1 MKSCC
6 GIPLGYVLGDE
17 QKLVIDPL
25 TAPLV
30 QEIFA
35 RYAEGET
42 VRAIVESL
50 NERGLQSKRNKP
62 FSMGSF
68 NALLRNR
75 KYIGEYQYQDVVIP
89 GGVPAII
96 SEELF
101 NRVQARM
108 EKNKR
113 TPASAKAAEEYLLT
127 TKLFCG
133 DCERMMVG
141 ESGTSRTGAT
151 HYYYK
156 CGNAKRR
163 KGCKRKAVKKNWIER
178 AAVVLTVNRVLQD
191 AEIDKISDKLIALQD
206 REDIALPALR
216 QQLEET
222 EKAIDNLLTAIQQGI
237 ITKSTKKRMDDGDV
251 NSKVY
256 QKQMIDIF
264 INSIYAFDD
273 RLVFTYNFQGGTQTV
288 SLADIEVAFGSDLV
302 SMRHHTIP
310 PE

>member
-1 MKSCC
+1 MARKSYRQRKTEGIILESILERYAEFYSAELSEKIHRRQKGNALKSRNHGG

-25 TAPLV
+25 IAPLV

-42 VRAIVESL
+42 IRSIVESL

-75 KYIGEYQYQDVVIP
+75 KYIGEYQYQDVIIP

-127 TKLFCG
+127 TKLFCR

-141 ESGTSRTGAT
+141 ESGTSRIRAT

-163 KGCKRKAVKKNWIER
+163 KGCKRKAVKKDWIER

-191 AEIDKISDKLIALQD
+191 AEIDKIADKLIALQD
-206 REDIALPALR
+206 REDMSSLR
-216 QQLEET
+216 SGSSL
-222 EKAIDNLLTAIQQGI
+222 KKWKRPLI
-237 ITKSTKKRMDDGDV
+237 IC
-251 NSKVY
+251 
-256 QKQMIDIF
+256 
-264 INSIYAFDD
+264 
-273 RLVFTYNFQGGTQTV
+273 
-288 SLADIEVAFGSDLV
+288 
-302 SMRHHTIP
+302 
-310 PE
+310 